1 MKRSCYDSER
11 GLSKIINMK
20 AEALVS
26 LGRELSQLKPTW
38 EKESVL

>member
-1 MKRSCYDSER
+1 
-11 GLSKIINMK
+11 MK

-38 EKESVL
+38 EKKSQYYSSTAEVTY